1 TADPATAGWPNRLR
15 VLLTAVDEL
24 VQTKDISA
32 DTWAGLSS
40 HLGSSELVGL
50 VQLVAQYDGLATSL
64 HALRV
69 QPDRPR

>member
-1 TADPATAGWPNRLR
+1 
-15 VLLTAVDEL
+15 
-24 VQTKDISA
+24 
-32 DTWAGLSS
+32 
-40 HLGSSELVGL
+40 